1 MTKRK
6 SGAAFSIIGTT
17 PENIELHRSIMEM
30 RYGHGM
36 QVNNIAKFIGMTHQY
51 VGLVLKKYKPIEGDK
66 DITMTIRSKV

>member
-17 PENIELHRSIMEM
+17 PENIELHGKIMEM

-51 VGLVLKKYKPIEGDK
+51 VGLVLKKYKPLEGDK
-66 DITMTIRSKV
+66 DITMTIMSKV